1 MDILRLKKYAKIKK
15 IKFLTSV
22 FDLESFNKLIKNNIK
37 EIKIPSGEINNID
50 LIEKISK
57 SAKKVFISSG
67 MANFSEIST
76 AIKILKKNKKLNKN
90 IYLMHCN
97 TDYPTKLNDV
107 NLKIMPILKK
117 KYKVNIG
124 YSDHT
129 ITNHVAIAAVALNAR
144 VIEKHFTL
152 SRRLKGPDHKASLEP
167 KELKVFVEDIRNTEI
182 LLGSKKK
189 KLSARELLNKKFVRK
204 SIVAKIPIL
213 KGEKLSEK
221 NLICKRPEGGLAP
234 KFLRKIIGEKA
245 KKNFLKDDFISI

>member
-1 MDILRLKKYAKIKK
+1 MKKVIIIAEAGVNHNGSIQKAKKLILAASKAKADYVKFQFYKTDNIVTKSNKLANYQKKNLEKNISQYDLLKKYELSILDILRLKKYAKIKK

-152 SRRLKGPDHKASLEP
+152 SRRLKALTTKQ
-167 KELKVFVEDIRNTEI
+167 V
-182 LLGSKKK
+182 
-189 KLSARELLNKKFVRK
+189 
-204 SIVAKIPIL
+204 
-213 KGEKLSEK
+213 
-221 NLICKRPEGGLAP
+221 
-234 KFLRKIIGEKA
+234 
-245 KKNFLKDDFISI
+245 